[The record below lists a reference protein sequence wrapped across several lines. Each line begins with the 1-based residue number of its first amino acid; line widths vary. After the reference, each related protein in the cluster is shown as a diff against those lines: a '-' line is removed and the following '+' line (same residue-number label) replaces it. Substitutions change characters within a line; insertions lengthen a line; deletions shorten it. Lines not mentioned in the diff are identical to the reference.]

1 MLDNLWYNDSMFR
14 NRRHFLLSNN
24 HHHIGVCFLN
34 RTNRGGGFTL
44 LRGNMD
50 KIKELICQRF
60 TKNSHSW
67 HDYEKAKQLIQDYP
81 EYDELIKFIVDWL
94 GV

>member
-1 MLDNLWYNDSMFR
+1 
-14 NRRHFLLSNN
+14 
-24 HHHIGVCFLN
+24 
-34 RTNRGGGFTL
+34 
-44 LRGNMD
+44 MD
-50 KIKELICQRF
+50 KVTAIKELIRQRF

-81 EYDELIKFIVDWL
+81 EYDELIKFIADWL